1 MVVNRAC
8 ELSCLAV
15 SPPADSNRV
24 AGRFGRSYNGGTPSG
39 FHRGAN
45 TEYKLASDPTAGVRS
60 ILVPVDGSPA
70 SLDAVL
76 LACTIARKNKGKV
89 YAVHVIEVRRSLPLD
104 AELTDEAAAGEE
116 VLTRAERA
124 ATEAD
129 FRIEGELLQ
138 AREAGHAI
146 VDEAMERGVDLILM
160 GAEHKAP
167 LGEYQMGRLTQYVLR
182 AAPCS
187 VWLWRHPV
195 RE

>member
-1 MVVNRAC
+1 MA
-8 ELSCLAV
+8 
-15 SPPADSNRV
+15 
-24 AGRFGRSYNGGTPSG
+24 T
-39 FHRGAN
+39 
-45 TEYKLASDPTAGVRS
+45 SDPTAGVRS

-70 SLDAVL
+70 SLDAVA
-76 LACTIARKNKGKV
+76 LACTIAKKNKGKV
-89 YAVHVIEVRRSLPLD
+89 YAVHVIEVKRSLPLD
-104 AELTDEAAAGEE
+104 AELSEEASSGED
-116 VLTRAERA
+116 VLTRAERTA
-124 ATEAD
+124 ADND

-146 VDEAMERGVDLILM
+146 VDEATERGVDLILM

-182 AAPCS
+182 AAPCH

>member
-1 MVVNRAC
+1 
-8 ELSCLAV
+8 
-15 SPPADSNRV
+15 V
-24 AGRFGRSYNGGTPSG
+24 AG
-39 FHRGAN
+39 
-45 TEYKLASDPTAGVRS
+45 SDPTAGIRS
-60 ILVPVDGSPA
+60 ILVAVDGSPA
-70 SLDAVL
+70 SLDAL
-76 LACTIARKNKGKV
+76 LLGCNIAKKNKGKV

-104 AELTDEAAAGEE
+104 AELTEEAAVGEE

-124 ATEAD
+124 AAEAD

-146 VDEAMERGVDLILM
+146 VDEAMERGVDLILL

-182 AAPCS
+182 VAPCS

>member
-1 MVVNRAC
+1 LAAPDP
-8 ELSCLAV
+8 LS
-15 SPPADSNRV
+15 
-24 AGRFGRSYNGGTPSG
+24 
-39 FHRGAN
+39 
-45 TEYKLASDPTAGVRS
+45 GVRS

-70 SLDAVL
+70 SLDAVS
-76 LACTIARKNKGKV
+76 LACAIAKRNKGKV
-89 YAVHVIEVRRSLPLD
+89 YAVHVIEVKRSLPLD
-104 AELTDEAAAGEE
+104 ADLAEEAASGED
-116 VLTRAERA
+116 VLTRAEHV
-124 ATEAD
+124 ATETD
-129 FRIEGELLQ
+129 FKIEGELLQ

-146 VDEAMERGVDLILM
+146 VDEAMERNIDLILM

>member
-1 MVVNRAC
+1 M
-8 ELSCLAV
+8 
-15 SPPADSNRV
+15 
-24 AGRFGRSYNGGTPSG
+24 
-39 FHRGAN
+39 
-45 TEYKLASDPTAGVRS
+45 
-60 ILVPVDGSPA
+60 
-70 SLDAVL
+70 
-76 LACTIARKNKGKV
+76 
-89 YAVHVIEVRRSLPLD
+89 YAVHVIEVKRSLPLD
-104 AELTDEAAAGEE
+104 AELSEEATTGED
-116 VLTRAERA
+116 VLSRAERA

-129 FRIEGELLQ
+129 FKIEGELLQ

-167 LGEYQMGRLTQYVLR
+167 LGEYNMGRLTQYVMK

>member
-1 MVVNRAC
+1 
-8 ELSCLAV
+8 LAA
-15 SPPADSNRV
+15 P
-24 AGRFGRSYNGGTPSG
+24 
-39 FHRGAN
+39 
-45 TEYKLASDPTAGVRS
+45 DPLAGVRS

-70 SLDAVL
+70 SLDAVA
-76 LACTIARKNKGKV
+76 LACSIAKKNRGKV
-89 YAVHVIEVRRSLPLD
+89 YAVHVIEVKRSLPLD
-104 AELTDEAAAGEE
+104 AELPEEASSGED
-116 VLTRAERA
+116 VLSRAERIA
-124 ATEAD
+124 SDAD

-146 VDEAMERGVDLILM
+146 VDEAMERSVDLILL

>member
-1 MVVNRAC
+1 M
-8 ELSCLAV
+8 AV
-15 SPPADSNRV
+15 
-24 AGRFGRSYNGGTPSG
+24 
-39 FHRGAN
+39 H
-45 TEYKLASDPTAGVRS
+45 DPTAGVQS

-70 SLDAVL
+70 SLDAVA
-76 LACTIARKNKGKV
+76 LACGIAKKNKGKV
-89 YAVHVIEVRRSLPLD
+89 FAVHVIEVRRSLPLD
-104 AELTDEAAAGEE
+104 AEMPEEAAAGEE
-116 VLTRAERA
+116 ILTRAERTA
-124 ATEAD
+124 SEMD

-160 GAEHKAP
+160 GAEHKSP

-182 AAPCS
+182 AAPCN

>member
-1 MVVNRAC
+1 M
-8 ELSCLAV
+8 
-15 SPPADSNRV
+15 
-24 AGRFGRSYNGGTPSG
+24 
-39 FHRGAN
+39 
-45 TEYKLASDPTAGVRS
+45 
-60 ILVPVDGSPA
+60 
-70 SLDAVL
+70 DAVA
-76 LACTIARKNKGKV
+76 LACSIAKKNRGKV

-104 AELTDEAAAGEE
+104 AELTDEASSGEDIL
-116 VLTRAERA
+116 VRAEKIA
-124 ATEAD
+124 QEAGFELD
-129 FRIEGELLQ
+129 GELLQ

-146 VDEAMERGVDLILM
+146 VDEAMERGVDLILL